1 MTSRVSF
8 LACLACRQERLK
20 CDALTPA
27 CGHCAQTGTE
37 CSYTKSQRRS
47 KSSTR
52 KRRARSNVPLE
63 QPDELTVNIVDL
75 PREQHLP
82 CGSQSTESRASSV
95 NLIGPEGK
103 MAHATRPAFGS
114 QTPGSS
120 LARNESYLFSIYY
133 AYFHPAHPILLP
145 WQLFKQAQLP
155 SYLKQVVEFVA
166 THFTTGAS
174 GDTYRNTIV
183 ETVLKQA
190 PAVEKVQALL
200 LLSIALHSRTEHVE
214 SEICLAAAVDLA
226 LELGLHRATYAETA
240 SPNDSIRAECLRRTW
255 WEVFVIEGLLVFF
268 GKQRICR
275 TALVPLEV
283 PLPCEESTYQE
294 GLTLPIPQTITQFD
308 ARIFSDEE
316 REFSSYAYRI
326 DAVRILNWTLTN
338 REMVGCQQKLTE
350 AVDARI
356 ASWFHHLPS
365 AKAELL
371 RPDGSVDEIMFQAVM
386 IVNSASIH
394 INFSHSDLLSS
405 PAAISDV
412 ICSHQGSTGDT
423 PFSSH
428 THAMKAIKAATELS
442 SLAAIS
448 LPVEKHTPFL
458 VCALALSCVVQLAAC
473 SDKAGQ
479 TLDATRDHIALSLGV
494 LKSMGQNWALSQMIM
509 HQVKA
514 VARDVLDLGIGT
526 PKDLFD
532 FTTFLD
538 MNGQF
543 FMDGVIN

>member
-1 MTSRVSF
+1 M
-8 LACLACRQERLK
+8 
-20 CDALTPA
+20 
-27 CGHCAQTGTE
+27 
-37 CSYTKSQRRS
+37 
-47 KSSTR
+47 R
-52 KRRARSNVPLE
+52 KRRARSNFSTE
-63 QPDELTVNIVDL
+63 QPDELTVNIVDF

-82 CGSQSTESRASSV
+82 RCPQSTESRASSV
-95 NLIGPEGK
+95 NPISTEGTTP
-103 MAHATRPAFGS
+103 HATQPASGS
-114 QTPGSS
+114 LTPGSS
-120 LARNESYLFSIYY
+120 LAGSDSYLFSIYY
-133 AYFHPAHPILLP
+133 TYFHPAHPILLP
-145 WQLFKQAQLP
+145 WKFFKEAHLP

-174 GDTYRNTIV
+174 SDTYRNTIV
-183 ETVLKQA
+183 GTVLKQTS
-190 PAVEKVQALL
+190 AVEKVQALL
-200 LLSIALHSRTEHVE
+200 LLSIVLHSRTEHVE

-226 LELGLHRATYAETA
+226 FELGLHRATYAETA
-240 SPNDSIRAECLRRTW
+240 SPNDPIRAECLRRTW
-255 WEVFVIEGLLVFF
+255 WEVFVIEGLLTSF

-275 TALVPLEV
+275 TALVTLEV

-326 DAVRILNWTLTN
+326 EAVRILHWTLTN
-338 REMVGCQQKLTE
+338 REPVGCQQRITE

-356 ASWFHHLPS
+356 TSWFHHLPS

-371 RPDGSVDEIMFQAVM
+371 RPDGSVDEIMFQAIM

-394 INFSHSDLLSS
+394 VNFSHSDLLSS

-412 ICSHQGSTGDT
+412 VCSHLGSTGDS
-423 PFSSH
+423 PFSPH

-448 LPVEKHTPFL
+448 LPVGKHTPFL

-494 LKSMGQNWALSQMIM
+494 LKSMGQNWAISQMIM
-509 HQVKA
+509 HQIKA
-514 VARDVLDLGIGT
+514 VARDVLDLGIRT
-526 PKDLFD
+526 PMDLFD
-532 FTTFLD
+532 FTALLD
-538 MNGQF
+538 INGQF
-543 FMDGVIN
+543 FMDGGVN